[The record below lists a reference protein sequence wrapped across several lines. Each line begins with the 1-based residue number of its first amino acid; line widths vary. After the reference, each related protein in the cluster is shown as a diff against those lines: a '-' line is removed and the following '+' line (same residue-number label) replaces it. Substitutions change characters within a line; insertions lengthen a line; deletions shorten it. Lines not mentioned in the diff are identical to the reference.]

1 MHLRKPFRQKK
12 TMYATTLDVYV
23 NVSMTFTMSCQ
34 NTYINHM
41 VYANIV
47 THHLYLESV
56 HKY

>member
-1 MHLRKPFRQKK
+1 
-12 TMYATTLDVYV
+12 MYATTLDVYV